1 MSTLPELAFKWSEPH
16 ELFPEDNMSRADH
29 ARHLTNFLAEKG
41 KEANYVLNL
50 DARWGT
56 GKTYFLKRWAHE
68 IKDRYPCVYIDAWS
82 SDHSSDPLLS
92 VVSEIR
98 KTLHELHN
106 ISELE
111 VKLFEGVAKAV
122 KATMPAVI
130 KGLLKGQL
138 KKLSGLDADEWN
150 DFINEDD
157 IAETGAKLVEE
168 AIDAHNE
175 ASVGVGNIKKSI
187 QNWLQSAVDKTD
199 YINPLFIFIDE
210 LDRCRP
216 TYAIEMLET
225 IKHIFDMKNVVFIV
239 ATDKEQLE
247 HSIKAVYGSGF
258 NSRLYLDRF
267 FSRSVTLTNP
277 SRREFIKQK
286 VDNSSIFRS
295 YIRNNSNF
303 AFLYYNHRYEDTL
316 KILVGIAD
324 GFDWPL
330 RKVNL
335 WLDRLEAAMALSNR
349 KFEFMML
356 SFMLAIETE
365 DSDWLKLYDND
376 YDIFRTRIKNDGCR
390 LKFTTFIISTPWKFE
405 QMKSTLYRDGC
416 HDLTGKMDLL
426 QKPEISFIDF
436 FFSTISAIRDGN
448 LDCSAEMM
456 TIYSHYYNGQELR
469 KELYGN
475 GLYQRNYDMGAF
487 CIYRHFHFEN
497 SITFNHYIEICKY
510 ASLMT

>member
-122 KATMPAVI
+122 KATLPAVI

-150 DFINEDD
+150 DFINADD

-277 SRREFIKQK
+277 SRYEFIKRK
-286 VDNSSIFRS
+286 VTNSSIFLS
-295 YIRNNSNF
+295 YISNDANF
-303 AFLYYNHRYEDTL
+303 AFLVNENRFEDTVEVL
-316 KILVGIAD
+316 TGIAD

-330 RKVNL
+330 RTVNL
-335 WLDRLEAAMALSNR
+335 WLDRLEAAITMSNI
-349 KFEFMML
+349 ELEMMML
-356 SFMLAIETE
+356 SFMMALETD
-365 DSDWLKLYDND
+365 DSDWLNLYLSG
-376 YDIFRTRIKNDGCR
+376 YHIFRTAHNAAEKK
-390 LKFTTFIISTPWKFE
+390 LKFSTFFIITPWKFGL
-405 QMKSTLYRDGC
+405 MKDTLNRDGC
-416 HDLTGKMDLL
+416 HDFSDYFEKIHRP
-426 QKPEISFIDF
+426 QISFLDF
-436 FFSTISAIRDGN
+436 FMHRLNTLKSGNFDQSNEMTQAYRELTSARGMRKQQFGENNFKSEFDMP
-448 LDCSAEMM
+448 AMY
-456 TIYSHYYNGQELR
+456 IYSNFHLER
-469 KELYGN
+469 K
-475 GLYQRNYDMGAF
+475 
-487 CIYRHFHFEN
+487 
-497 SITFNHYIEICKY
+497 ITLNHYIEICKY
-510 ASLMT
+510 ASLMS

>member
-1 MSTLPELAFKWSEPH
+1 MG
-16 ELFPEDNMSRADH
+16 RAEH
-29 ARHLTNFLAEKG
+29 ARHLTKFLAEKG

-68 IKDRYPCVYIDAWS
+68 IKNRHPCVYIDAWS

-122 KATMPAVI
+122 KATMPALI

-138 KKLSGLDADEWN
+138 KKFSGLDADEW
-150 DFINEDD
+150 DEFLTADD

-175 ASVGVGNIKKSI
+175 ASVGVENIKKSI
-187 QNWLQSAVDKTD
+187 QNWLQSAVEKTD
-199 YINPLFIFIDE
+199 YVNPLFIFIDE

-277 SRREFIKQK
+277 SRYEFIKRK
-286 VDNSSIFRS
+286 VTNSSIFRS
-295 YIRNNSNF
+295 YISNDANF
-303 AFLYYNHRYEDTL
+303 AFLVIENRFEDTL
-316 KILVGIAD
+316 EVLTGIAD

-330 RKVNL
+330 RTVNL
-335 WLDRLEAAMALSNR
+335 WLDRLEAAISMSNI
-349 KFEFMML
+349 ELEIMML
-356 SFMLAIETE
+356 SFMMALETD
-365 DSDWLKLYDND
+365 DSDWLNLYLSGYSIFKTRQSAGEKKLN
-376 YDIFRTRIKNDGCR
+376 FS
-390 LKFTTFIISTPWKFE
+390 TFFITTPWKFG
-405 QMKSTLYRDGC
+405 QMKDTLIRDECYNASDYYERIHSPQISFLDFFIARLTAFKSGSFDHSNEMTQAYRD
-416 HDLTGKMDLL
+416 
-426 QKPEISFIDF
+426 
-436 FFSTISAIRDGN
+436 FSNGRGLRKQHFGENKFQTEYDMPA
-448 LDCSAEMM
+448 MY
-456 TIYSHYYNGQELR
+456 IYSN
-469 KELYGN
+469 
-475 GLYQRNYDMGAF
+475 
-487 CIYRHFHFEN
+487 FHLE
-497 SITFNHYIEICKY
+497 SKITLNRYVEICKY
-510 ASLMT
+510 ASLMS

>member
-1 MSTLPELAFKWSEPH
+1 MSTLPELGFKWSEPH
-16 ELFPEDNMSRADH
+16 ELFPEDNMGRAEH
-29 ARHLTNFLAEKG
+29 ARHLTKFLAEKG
-41 KEANYVLNL
+41 TEANYVLNL

-68 IKDRYPCVYIDAWS
+68 IKNRYPCVYIDAWS

-138 KKLSGLDADEWN
+138 KKLSGLDSDEWN
-150 DFINEDD
+150 DFINADD

-175 ASVGVGNIKKSI
+175 ASVGVENIKKSI
-187 QNWLQSAVDKTD
+187 QDWLKPAVKKNK
-199 YINPLFIFIDE
+199 YSEPLFIFIDE

-277 SRREFIKQK
+277 SRYEFIKQK
-286 VDNSSIFRS
+286 VVNSDKFTS
-295 YIRNNSNF
+295 YIKNDANF
-303 AFLYYNHRYEDTL
+303 AFLENENRFEDALDVLT
-316 KILVGIAD
+316 GIAD

-330 RKVNL
+330 RTVNL
-335 WLDRLEAAMALSNR
+335 WLDRLEAAIIMSNIEL
-349 KFEFMML
+349 EFMML
-356 SFMLAIETE
+356 SFMIALETD
-365 DSDWLKLYDND
+365 DSDWLNLYCNG
-376 YDIFRTRIKNDGCR
+376 YYIFRNKHNTAEKK
-390 LKFTTFIISTPWKFE
+390 LKFPTFFIITPWKFE
-405 QMKSTLYRDGC
+405 QMNEALNGNGCFDSYGFFETIHRPKISFLDFIIYQISSLKSGKHDYSEDMTQAYRDVENGRN
-416 HDLTGKMDLL
+416 
-426 QKPEISFIDF
+426 FIKQQFGDDNF
-436 FFSTISAIRDGN
+436 K
-448 LDCSAEMM
+448 AEYDIPAMF
-456 TIYSHYYNGQELR
+456 IYSSFHSER
-469 KELYGN
+469 K
-475 GLYQRNYDMGAF
+475 
-487 CIYRHFHFEN
+487 
-497 SITFNHYIEICKY
+497 ITINHYIEICKY
-510 ASLMT
+510 ASLMS

>member
-16 ELFPEDNMSRADH
+16 ELFPEDNMGRAEH
-29 ARHLTNFLAEKG
+29 ARHLTKFLAEKG
-41 KEANYVLNL
+41 TEANYVLNL

-68 IKDRYPCVYIDAWS
+68 IKNRHPCVYIDAWS

-150 DFINEDD
+150 DFITADD

-175 ASVGVGNIKKSI
+175 ASVGVENIKKSI
-187 QNWLQSAVDKTD
+187 QDWLKPAVKKNN
-199 YINPLFIFIDE
+199 YSEPLFIFIDE

-277 SRREFIKQK
+277 SRYEFIKRK
-286 VDNSSIFRS
+286 VTNSRIFRS
-295 YIRNNSNF
+295 YIHNDANF
-303 AFLYYNHRYEDTL
+303 AFLVNENRFEDTIDVL
-316 KILVGIAD
+316 TGIAD

-330 RKVNL
+330 RTVNL
-335 WLDRLEAAMALSNR
+335 WLDRLEAAITMSNI
-349 KFEFMML
+349 ELEIMML
-356 SFMLAIETE
+356 SFMMALETD
-365 DSDWLKLYDND
+365 DSDWLNLYLSG
-376 YDIFRTRIKNDGCR
+376 YHIFRTTHNAGDKK
-390 LKFTTFIISTPWKFE
+390 LKFSTFFITTPWKFGL
-405 QMKSTLYRDGC
+405 MKDTLNRNGC
-416 HDLTGKMDLL
+416 HDYSDYFEKIHRP
-426 QKPEISFIDF
+426 QISFIDF
-436 FFSTISAIRDGN
+436 FIHRLNILKSGNFDHSSEMAQAYRELTSSRGIRKQQFGEN
-448 LDCSAEMM
+448 NFKAEFDMPAM
-456 TIYSHYYNGQELR
+456 YIHSNFHLER
-469 KELYGN
+469 K
-475 GLYQRNYDMGAF
+475 
-487 CIYRHFHFEN
+487 
-497 SITFNHYIEICKY
+497 ITLNHYIEICKY
-510 ASLMT
+510 ASLMS